1 MQSPDESINHANK
14 INLETVGSN
23 TSLLLN
29 IQRLNIPNAIRV
41 LVSDTIHREEAH
53 ARHRANRLSK
63 PLLFVEECLVDHL
76 VCGDVGVEIVGD
88 EVVVAVFLD
97 GTGEG
102 GEVAC
107 VAECVALDCVEH
119 ALQLG
124 VKLEIAVEVSV
135 TEILDVFGEIAEEE
149 DVLFADFA
157 GDFNLD

>member
-1 MQSPDESINHANK
+1 MQSHDESIKHANK
-14 INLETVGSN
+14 INLETVGSA

-53 ARHRANRLSK
+53 ACHRANRLGK
-63 PLLFVEECLVDHL
+63 PLLFVKECLVDHL
-76 VCGDVGVEIVGD
+76 MCGDVGVEIVRD
-88 EVVVAVFLD
+88 QVVVAGLLD
-97 GTGEG
+97 GIGEG
-102 GEVAC
+102 GEVAR
-107 VAECVALDCVEH
+107 VAECVALDCGED

-135 TEILDVFGEIAEEE
+135 TEILDIFSEVAEEE

-157 GDFNLD
+157 GDFDLD